1 MGQDSNYIALYL
13 VPYYALVL
21 GKTLQLH
28 GGGHSV
34 RSFIHIEDVAD
45 ATYRVAMEGVP
56 GETYHISTQEIVSIR
71 GLVEQICELTGVA
84 FTDLVEVTEER
95 LGKDQAYLL
104 DSEKIRSE
112 LGWQDEIGL
121 SEGLRKTLDW
131 VDRNLETLRKL
142 PWDYVHNP

>member
-1 MGQDSNYIALYL
+1 M
-13 VPYYALVL
+13 
-21 GKTLQLH
+21 
-28 GGGHSV
+28 

-45 ATYRVAMEGVP
+45 ATYRVAVEGVP

-131 VDRNLETLRKL
+131 VVMLVLVKTL
-142 PWDYVHNP
+142 